1 MQQYKP
7 LRNACWSFLFVKAS
21 QHLCHD
27 VWSVFSSFL
36 SFRLKPHPPPA
47 SKFLP
52 LFYTEHFLYLSSCAC
67 LNWKRRNW
75 REMSGF
81 REVGV
86 GGILPICFVGAWVS
100 WGWSNRGKGAGLELS
115 TPKPIISRR
124 PQQQEALGCTN
135 DDRTR
140 ERQVKHEDMLNE
152 MVHGH
157 LSVNHTTQ
165 LVALVFSVAQFGND
179 FGLRV

>member
-1 MQQYKP
+1 MFEVFFP
-7 LRNACWSFLFVKAS
+7 L
-21 QHLCHD
+21 
-27 VWSVFSSFL
+27 FSL
-36 SFRLKPHPPPA
+36 SGLTPPPTA

-86 GGILPICFVGAWVS
+86 GGILPIYFVGAWVS
-100 WGWSNRGKGAGLELS
+100 RGWSNRGKEAGLELS

-179 FGLRV
+179 FGLRVEKTYCC